1 MLLSLILF
9 SSFFNLVSFLTF
21 EMETQKLG
29 MMEITDFS
37 DFLVSNIKFSKLNG
51 FFLLLLFF
59 IFKLFSVIVK
69 LLLCKWH
76 FPSPSGLH
84 SVYKGRWRKTEYHS
98 FRSVPFL
105 PCEPHWQQWPPILQQ
120 LLVPVTCLFSV
131 LLVQPQDHSSS
142 IYPESLQHL
151 FFDLKSLISC
161 LCFLSPGMGDAPC
174 YS

>member
-69 LLLCKWH
+69 LLLCK
-76 FPSPSGLH
+76 
-84 SVYKGRWRKTEYHS
+84 
-98 FRSVPFL
+98 
-105 PCEPHWQQWPPILQQ
+105 
-120 LLVPVTCLFSV
+120 
-131 LLVQPQDHSSS
+131 
-142 IYPESLQHL
+142 
-151 FFDLKSLISC
+151 
-161 LCFLSPGMGDAPC
+161 
-174 YS
+174 